1 MRSCIN
7 YNTFRK
13 LNAQLTQ
20 REVPKV
26 IGADGGD
33 LGSMGIVQ
41 LALRIG
47 TSKVTQNFIV
57 CRELRRNII
66 LGVDFAKR
74 NCAGIQWTTNRT
86 RVLSLNG
93 IKAVEVEEDEL
104 GIPVTASYHVKI
116 PPRHNAVFEVN
127 IHAETEGTQVIM
139 GNKHLLEKHPNM
151 YQHEIA
157 MMTEGNS
164 GGFPLLAITNLDHVK
179 TLHLA
184 KGEVVGFARPESS
197 EVTYIATTNELN
209 IEEVIDVKPK
219 NWIPQRKWSSNSQR
233 IPDPQAMNSEFR
245 EHSRKSRPFPDRRER
260 EEVTPARKHMTST
273 FQESTRESREHSQN
287 SRWQGAAKEH
297 SGQRNTDYDAKNC
310 EVEEHSQDSLKQ
322 EWCELNGVVESDFL
336 ISPGDI
342 YPNRKVELED
352 ADIKEATRI
361 SFEALCEQEHEAF
374 SKNNKDIGRTQ
385 LIEMEIDTGDSL
397 PVAQSPYTLPLKHY
411 DWVRQEIET
420 LEKSGVIERS
430 LSRWASPVIV
440 VPKKS
445 APDEPPRRRLCVD
458 YRKVNALQPEVKRT
472 DKGTGCLSLY
482 PLPKIDEMFS
492 KLGGA
497 RIFSTIDLR
506 SGYYHIGLTRESRA
520 KSAFVVP
527 MGKWQFKRT
536 PFGLSQ
542 APAYF
547 QLLIDKVLMGCSGF
561 AMGYLDDIIIFSK
574 TEEEHLQHLEEIFV
588 RLRKFG
594 LKMKREKCSFFKK
607 HIQYLGHLVSK
618 DGFEP
623 LPEKLESIRKMPAP
637 RTAKEVKQF
646 LGLIGYYRK
655 FVPRFADISR
665 PLTKLTRH
673 NVVFE
678 WTDQCSKA
686 FNHLREL
693 LMEYP
698 ILRYPDPKQGYILYT
713 DASGIGWSG
722 VLTQEHMDDKGKAKN
737 HPICYVSGQFRG
749 SQLNWAALTKEAYA
763 IYMSVRRLSFYV
775 TDAEVTIRS
784 DHLPLKKFLNK
795 QTMNSKV
802 NNWAVE
808 LEQFRLHLEW
818 IPGTRNLL
826 ADSLSRLLDVVPDAQ
841 KTKEPDDQEFGS
853 YCFEDLEPAK
863 VMEKVSTDVVEL
875 LDNSEYQKDSQES
888 RKSQEKPSESEISI
902 EEKKAQDSYSEFP
915 EHSQNSR
922 TESAVKAFELKL
934 EEKPTETRTL
944 LSSSECREDSQRSR
958 VSQCVEITE
967 HEDLREIKLPL
978 KPKQL
983 QQLQMNDTYCR
994 DVAKKLHK
1002 DMELQKIF
1010 IKEEGVLYRLWIE
1023 DGRTFKCILVPKV
1036 LQDFMIILAHDYSG
1050 HNGSRR
1056 TYNCLKRQYYWPGI
1070 RKQIFRHCK
1079 KCKECILQN
1088 QGQPEKCFGH
1098 FDSPDLPMEFICMD
1112 LVGPIHPPSSR
1123 GNKYVLT
1130 VIDMLTGYAIAVP
1143 IKNKNSETICDAYR
1157 DNVYCVFGGSN
1168 RMLTDNGSE
1177 FKNKEMQEVCDTLGL
1192 KHIFSPVY
1200 TPQSNGRLEGWHRF
1214 FKACIAKHIRGG
1226 GVEWDELVPLAVSAY
1241 NFFPC
1246 QSSKESP
1253 FVLMFGRDPITPV
1266 AKLLEPKPR
1275 YYGERGAAL
1284 KMDTLRRLY
1293 TIVVNNIR
1301 MAREKLPKKEEEPH
1315 RFKVNDMVLV
1325 KDPDAAVFEPRYQP
1339 NFRVTA
1345 IFGNNRIEVQDE
1357 RGHKSV
1363 RRSAHV
1369 KYIEPSE
1376 KVEKQLPSRE
1386 VVKNYGRS
1394 SKLLLAEKDIP
1405 DLHFNVKDN
1414 GDSPEKTDV
1423 MELMNVNTED
1433 CVTVPRNSDVREH
1446 SRNSLESVAGE
1457 AQERVRDQR
1466 SLEQALDSELHNN
1479 TSEYREHS
1487 QKSQDNGKPTD
1498 KEKPGM
1504 KRTFSKDMHLQHSE
1518 CREHS
1523 QNSRIKQAVG
1533 VAVTLSAEET
1543 KCSAASSDFPED
1555 SQNSRLRSERETD
1568 NGEANVSIGD
1578 RDGLCSVVISEFREL
1593 SPNSRVVTEAS
1604 EGRQKKQHTS
1614 PVCVGEPS
1622 ENSRDS
1628 LGVGNNVSVPSFS
1641 WLKSMS
1647 QIVGLTATWQDKV
1660 EGNPTGANTASN
1672 AKVNISPVHTE
1683 FNFFL

>member
-7 YNTFRK
+7 FNTFCK
-13 LNAQLTQ
+13 LNVQLTQ
-20 REVPKV
+20 HEVPKV

-33 LGSMGIVQ
+33 LGSMGTVQ
-41 LALRIG
+41 LTLIIG
-47 TSKVTQNFIV
+47 SKKVIQKFIV

-127 IHAETEGTQVIM
+127 IHAETEGTQVIK
-139 GNKHLLEKHPNM
+139 GNKHLLERHPNM

-157 MMTEGNS
+157 LMSEEKS
-164 GGFPLLAITNLDHVK
+164 RRFPLLAITNLDHVK

-184 KGEVVGFARPESS
+184 KEEVVGFAIPESS

-209 IEEVIDVKPK
+209 VEEVIDVKPR
-219 NWIPQRKWSSNSQR
+219 NWIPQRKWSSHTQR
-233 IPDPQAMNSEFR
+233 IPEPQALNSEFR
-245 EHSRKSRPFPDRRER
+245 EHSRKSRAFPGEQKPREMTT
-260 EEVTPARKHMTST
+260 VRKDITST
-273 FQESTRESREHSQN
+273 FQESTRESEEHSQN
-287 SRWQGAAKEH
+287 SRWQSDGK
-297 SGQRNTDYDAKNC
+297 RINC
-310 EVEEHSQDSLKQ
+310 PQNMKDDVKTCEFEEHSRDSLKQ
-322 EWCELNGVVESDFL
+322 EWCELNEVVESDFL

-361 SFEALCEQEHEAF
+361 SFEALCEQQHEAF

-397 PVAQSPYTLPLKHY
+397 PVANSPYTLPLKHY

-497 RIFSTIDLR
+497 KIFSTIDLR

-547 QLLIDKVLMGCSGF
+547 QLLIDKVLMGCSSF

-574 TEEEHLQHLEEIFV
+574 TEEEHLQHLEEIFI

-607 HIQYLGHLVSK
+607 HIQYLGHLVSE

-678 WTDQCSKA
+678 WTEQCSKA

-722 VLTQEHMDDKGKAKN
+722 VLTQEHLNDRGKAKN

-853 YCFEDLEPAK
+853 YCFEELEPAK
-863 VMEKVSTDVVEL
+863 VMEKVSTEVIEL
-875 LDNSEYQKDSQES
+875 KDNSEFPYDSQES
-888 RKSQEKPSESEISI
+888 RKSLEKPVESKISI
-902 EEKKAQDSYSEFP
+902 EEKKAQGSYSEFS
-915 EHSQNSR
+915 EHFQNSW
-922 TESAVKAFELKL
+922 TESAVKTFEIKL
-934 EEKPTETRTL
+934 EEKPKEKRTL
-944 LSSSECREDSQRSR
+944 LSGSECREDSQKSR

-978 KPKQL
+978 KQKQL
-983 QQLQMNDTYCR
+983 QQLQMNDEYCR

-1023 DGRTFKCILVPKV
+1023 DGRTFKCILVPQV
-1036 LQDFMIILAHDYSG
+1036 LQDFMTILAHDYSG

-1079 KCKECILQN
+1079 KCKECVLQN

-1130 VIDMLTGYAIAVP
+1130 VIDMLTGFTIAVP
-1143 IKNKNSETICDAYR
+1143 IKNKNAETICDAYR
-1157 DNVYCVFGGSN
+1157 DNIYCVFGGSS

-1275 YYGERGAAL
+1275 YYGERGTAL

-1301 MAREKLPKKEEEPH
+1301 KAREKLPKKEEDPH
-1315 RFKVNDMVLV
+1315 KFKVNDMVLV

-1369 KYIEPSE
+1369 KYIAPSE
-1376 KVEKQLPSRE
+1376 KVVNQLPSE
-1386 VVKNYGRS
+1386 QVVKNYGRS

-1405 DLHFNVKDN
+1405 DLHFEIKDN
-1414 GDSPEKTDV
+1414 GDPPEKTDV
-1423 MELMNVNTED
+1423 MELMNVNTDD
-1433 CVTVPRNSDVREH
+1433 CVTEPRNSEFQKH
-1446 SRNSLESVAGE
+1446 SRN
-1457 AQERVRDQR
+1457 
-1466 SLEQALDSELHNN
+1466 
-1479 TSEYREHS
+1479 
-1487 QKSQDNGKPTD
+1487 
-1498 KEKPGM
+1498 
-1504 KRTFSKDMHLQHSE
+1504 
-1518 CREHS
+1518 
-1523 QNSRIKQAVG
+1523 
-1533 VAVTLSAEET
+1533 
-1543 KCSAASSDFPED
+1543 
-1555 SQNSRLRSERETD
+1555 
-1568 NGEANVSIGD
+1568 
-1578 RDGLCSVVISEFREL
+1578 
-1593 SPNSRVVTEAS
+1593 
-1604 EGRQKKQHTS
+1604 
-1614 PVCVGEPS
+1614 
-1622 ENSRDS
+1622 
-1628 LGVGNNVSVPSFS
+1628 
-1641 WLKSMS
+1641 
-1647 QIVGLTATWQDKV
+1647 
-1660 EGNPTGANTASN
+1660 
-1672 AKVNISPVHTE
+1672 
-1683 FNFFL
+1683 

>member
-1 MRSCIN
+1 M
-7 YNTFRK
+7 
-13 LNAQLTQ
+13 
-20 REVPKV
+20 
-26 IGADGGD
+26 
-33 LGSMGIVQ
+33 
-41 LALRIG
+41 
-47 TSKVTQNFIV
+47 
-57 CRELRRNII
+57 
-66 LGVDFAKR
+66 
-74 NCAGIQWTTNRT
+74 
-86 RVLSLNG
+86 
-93 IKAVEVEEDEL
+93 
-104 GIPVTASYHVKI
+104 
-116 PPRHNAVFEVN
+116 
-127 IHAETEGTQVIM
+127 
-139 GNKHLLEKHPNM
+139 
-151 YQHEIA
+151 
-157 MMTEGNS
+157 
-164 GGFPLLAITNLDHVK
+164 K

-209 IEEVIDVKPK
+209 VEEVIDVKPR
-219 NWIPQRKWSSNSQR
+219 NWIPQRKWSSHSQG
-233 IPDPQAMNSEFR
+233 IPEPQAMNSDFR
-245 EHSRKSRPFPDRRER
+245 EHSRKSRPLPDNQETG
-260 EEVTPARKHMTST
+260 EVKAARKHTTVT
-273 FQESTRESREHSQN
+273 FQELTRESGEHFQN
-287 SRWQGAAKEH
+287 SRWRGAEKE
-297 SGQRNTDYDAKNC
+297 TDCPQSTNNDAKNC
-310 EVEEHSQDSLKQ
+310 EVEEDSQNSSKKQ
-322 EWCELNGVVESDFL
+322 WCELSEVVDSDFL

-352 ADIKEATRI
+352 ADIKEATRV
-361 SFEALCEQEHEAF
+361 SFEALCEQQHEAF

-497 RIFSTIDLR
+497 TIFSTIDLR
-506 SGYYHIGLTRESRA
+506 SGYYHIGLMRESRA

-547 QLLIDKVLMGCSGF
+547 QLLIDKVLMGCSSF

-607 HIQYLGHLVSK
+607 HIQYLGHLVSER
-618 DGFEP
+618 GFEQ
-623 LPEKLESIRKMPAP
+623 LLEKLESIRKMPAP

-673 NVVFE
+673 NIVFE

-686 FNHLREL
+686 FNHLHEL

-722 VLTQEHMDDKGKAKN
+722 VLTQEHLDEKGKGKN

-853 YCFEDLEPAK
+853 YCFEELEPAK
-863 VMEKVSTDVVEL
+863 VMEKVSTEVIEL
-875 LDNSEYQKDSQES
+875 TDNSEYQNDSQES
-888 RKSQEKPSESEISI
+888 RKSLEKPGENESSI
-902 EEKKAQDSYSEFP
+902 EEKKTQDTDSEFP
-915 EHSQNSR
+915 EHSQNLR
-922 TESAVKAFELKL
+922 TESAVKTFEIKFD
-934 EEKPTETRTL
+934 EKPTEKRTL
-944 LSSSECREDSQRSR
+944 LSGSEFREDSQKSR
-958 VSQCVEITE
+958 TNPCVKITE
-967 HEDLREIKLPL
+967 HENLKEIKLPL
-978 KPKQL
+978 KPRQL
-983 QQLQMNDTYCR
+983 QQLQKNDTYCR
-994 DVAKKLHK
+994 DVSKKLHK
-1002 DMELQKIF
+1002 DKELQKIF

-1023 DGRTFKCILVPKV
+1023 DGRTFKCILVPQV

-1079 KCKECILQN
+1079 KCKECVLQN

-1130 VIDMLTGYAIAVP
+1130 VIDMLTGFTIAVP
-1143 IKNKNSETICDAYR
+1143 IKNKNAETICEAYR
-1157 DNVYCVFGGSN
+1157 DNIYCVFGGSS
-1168 RMLTDNGSE
+1168 RMLMDNGSE

-1253 FVLMFGRDPITPV
+1253 FVLMFGRDPIMPV
-1266 AKLLEPKPR
+1266 AKLLEPRPR
-1275 YYGERGAAL
+1275 YYGERGSSL
-1284 KMDTLRRLY
+1284 KMDMLRRLY
-1293 TIVVNNIR
+1293 MVVVQNIR
-1301 MAREKLPKKEEEPH
+1301 KAREKLPKKEEEPH
-1315 RFKVNDMVLV
+1315 NFKVNDMVLV

-1357 RGHKSV
+1357 RGHKSI

-1369 KYIEPSE
+1369 KYIAPSE
-1376 KVEKQLPSRE
+1376 KVIQQLPSE
-1386 VVKNYGRS
+1386 QVLKNYGRS
-1394 SKLLLAEKDIP
+1394 TKLLLAPKDVPDLQFDAAERKEKD
-1405 DLHFNVKDN
+1405 
-1414 GDSPEKTDV
+1414 DSPERIDV
-1423 MELMNVNTED
+1423 IEIMDVNTED
-1433 CVTVPRNSDVREH
+1433 SVTAPQNSDFREH
-1446 SRNSLESVAGE
+1446 SRNSLESAVGE
-1457 AQERVRDQR
+1457 AQERVSEQR
-1466 SLEQALDSELHNN
+1466 SVKQALDPELHSNA
-1479 TSEYREHS
+1479 SEYREHS
-1487 QKSQDNGKPTD
+1487 QKSRNSEKSTNVETSGNIVHQTLERCVHPGDN
-1498 KEKPGM
+1498 E
-1504 KRTFSKDMHLQHSE
+1504 S
-1518 CREHS
+1518 REHS
-1523 QNSRIKQAVG
+1523 QNSRIKHAGIVEVTVG
-1533 VAVTLSAEET
+1533 DQITEHPV
-1543 KCSAASSDFPED
+1543 ASSDFPED
-1555 SQNSRLRSERETD
+1555 SQNSLPSDERKMD
-1568 NGEANVSIGD
+1568 NGEAKVSVGD
-1578 RDGLCSVVISEFREL
+1578 RDGQCSVAVSEFREL
-1593 SPNSRVVTEAS
+1593 SPNSRVVTEGS
-1604 EGRQKKQHTS
+1604 GGRQKKHHTR
-1614 PVCVGEPS
+1614 PVCIGEPS
-1622 ENSRDS
+1622 EYSCDS

-1641 WLKSMS
+1641 WFKSMS

-1660 EGNPTGANTASN
+1660 EGNPTGAGTASN
-1672 AKVNISPVHTE
+1672 AKINTNPVHTE

>member
-13 LNAQLTQ
+13 LNVQLTQ

-33 LGSMGIVQ
+33 LGSMGTVQ
-41 LALRIG
+41 LTLGIG
-47 TSKVTQNFIV
+47 SSKVTQNFIV

-66 LGVDFAKR
+66 LGVDFAKH

-86 RVLSLNG
+86 RVLSLHG

-127 IHAETEGTQVIM
+127 IHAETQGTQVIL

-157 MMTEGNS
+157 MMSEENS
-164 GGFPLLAITNLDHVK
+164 GRFPLLAITNLDHVK

-209 IEEVIDVKPK
+209 IEEVIDVKPR
-219 NWIPQRKWSSNSQR
+219 NWIPQRKWSSHSQR
-233 IPDPQAMNSEFR
+233 IPEPQAMNSDFR
-245 EHSRKSRPFPDRRER
+245 EHSRNSRPFPDRRETG
-260 EEVTPARKHMTST
+260 EMTPARKDITST
-273 FQESTRESREHSQN
+273 SQESTRESGEHSQN
-287 SRWQGAAKEH
+287 SRWQSAGK
-297 SGQRNTDYDAKNC
+297 GMNC
-310 EVEEHSQDSLKQ
+310 PQNMKDDVKKCEFEEHSQDSSKQ
-322 EWCELNGVVESDFL
+322 QWCELSEVVDSDFL

-352 ADIKEATRI
+352 ADVKEATRV
-361 SFEALCEQEHEAF
+361 SFEVLCERQHEAF

-497 RIFSTIDLR
+497 TIFSTIDLR

-547 QLLIDKVLMGCSGF
+547 QLLIDKVLMGCSSF

-607 HIQYLGHLVSK
+607 HIQYLGHLVSER
-618 DGFEP
+618 GFEP

-722 VLTQEHMDDKGKAKN
+722 VLTQEHLDEKGKSKN

-863 VMEKVSTDVVEL
+863 VMEKVSTEVIEL
-875 LDNSEYQKDSQES
+875 TDNSEYQNDSQES
-888 RKSQEKPSESEISI
+888 RKILEKPGENESSI
-902 EEKKAQDSYSEFP
+902 EKKKTQDFNSEFP

-922 TESAVKAFELKL
+922 TESAVKTFEIKF

-944 LSSSECREDSQRSR
+944 LSGSECREDSQKSR
-958 VSQCVEITE
+958 TSQCVEITE
-967 HEDLREIKLPL
+967 HENLKEIKLPL

-983 QQLQMNDTYCR
+983 QQLQKNDTYCR

-1002 DMELQKIF
+1002 DTELQKIF

-1023 DGRTFKCILVPKV
+1023 DGRTFKCILVPQV

-1079 KCKECILQN
+1079 KCKECVLQN

-1130 VIDMLTGYAIAVP
+1130 VIDMLTGFTIAVP
-1143 IKNKNSETICDAYR
+1143 IKNKNAETICEAYR
-1157 DNVYCVFGGSN
+1157 DNVYCVFGGSS

-1177 FKNKEMQEVCDTLGL
+1177 FKNKEMHEVCDTLGL

-1275 YYGERGAAL
+1275 YYGERGGAL
-1284 KMDTLRRLY
+1284 KLDTLRRLY
-1293 TIVVNNIR
+1293 TIVVQNIR
-1301 MAREKLPKKEEEPH
+1301 KAREKLPKIEEEPH
-1315 RFKVNDMVLV
+1315 KFKVNDMVLV

-1369 KYIEPSE
+1369 KYIAPSE
-1376 KVEKQLPSRE
+1376 KVVNQLPSEE

-1394 SKLLLAEKDIP
+1394 TKLLLASKDIP
-1405 DLHFNVKDN
+1405 ELHFDVTDTKEK
-1414 GDSPEKTDV
+1414 GDSSEKMEVMEITDV
-1423 MELMNVNTED
+1423 NTGGMI
-1433 CVTVPRNSDVREH
+1433 PQNSESREH
-1446 SRNSLESVAGE
+1446 SRNLLESAAGE
-1457 AQERVRDQR
+1457 AQERVSEQR
-1466 SLEQALDSELHNN
+1466 SVKQALNSKLHSNA
-1479 TSEYREHS
+1479 SEYREHS
-1487 QKSQDNGKPTD
+1487 QKSRDSGKPTD
-1498 KEKPGM
+1498 VETPGKLV
-1504 KRTFSKDMHLQHSE
+1504 KRTFIRDMHLQHSE

-1523 QNSRIKQAVG
+1523 QNSRIKQAAG
-1533 VAVTLSAEET
+1533 VEVTVSAEDA
-1543 KCSAASSDFPED
+1543 KCPAANSDFPKD
-1555 SQNSRLRSERETD
+1555 SQNSLSKGEPKVD
-1568 NGEANVSIGD
+1568 QGEAKVTFGD
-1578 RDGLCSVVISEFREL
+1578 HDGQCSVTVSEFREL
-1593 SPNSRVVTEAS
+1593 SPNSRVVTEGSGDTEETTHYA
-1604 EGRQKKQHTS
+1604 
-1614 PVCVGEPS
+1614 CVH
-1622 ENSRDS
+1622 
-1628 LGVGNNVSVPSFS
+1628 
-1641 WLKSMS
+1641 W
-1647 QIVGLTATWQDKV
+1647 
-1660 EGNPTGANTASN
+1660 
-1672 AKVNISPVHTE
+1672 
-1683 FNFFL
+1683 